1 MKKSLII
8 LIGVSFILLLALI
21 VMIAA
26 VKNNATKRDEQA
38 MPSNIIPTSAIGAVS
53 PQSQHRPTPSLND
66 NLIVSNRAQA
76 IISQLPVQED
86 GVEIHYSDLL
96 DTFYISN
103 ASGDDAV
110 LDRVLAKYDLLQT
123 YRSYPGN
130 FRQTTRALQQ
140 LGMDEDSLL
149 TQIEGDDSSANNNDV
164 SLNNEQTKQ
173 IEVFGGLLKTF
184 LDFSPPTPTPTSL
197 PQAGANS
204 TQPNTVTSLPST
216 ISNLPVV
223 SGAAGIGAFKVSGI
237 QYDWQNL
244 QHVCVVQPGTKALAY
259 FLQSKFGSSASF
271 GISAGCSTSTSKAS
285 QHDEGRAVDYF
296 FHASNPGELKRG
308 NQAMGWL
315 IANARNIGLQYV
327 KFWRVHWTG
336 RSGIH
341 CVDNTISPHDQ
352 YTHSNHIHFDINK
365 AAAQKLTPFFTSS
378 VQQESNIII
387 DQNICPQ
394 LDTTFRP

>member
-8 LIGVSFILLLALI
+8 LIGVSLLFLLALI
-21 VMIAA
+21 VTIATL
-26 VKNNATKRDEQA
+26 KNDSTKRDEQGA
-38 MPSNIIPTSAIGAVS
+38 RSNIIPTSAMGSVS
-53 PQSQHRPTPSLND
+53 PQSQNRPTPSLND
-66 NLIVSNRAQA
+66 NLVVSNRAQA
-76 IISQLPVQED
+76 IISQLPIQED

-96 DTFYISN
+96 DTFYVSDV
-103 ASGDDAV
+103 SGDDTV

-130 FRQTTRALQQ
+130 FRKTTNPLQQ
-140 LGMDEDSLL
+140 LRADEDSLM
-149 TQIEGDDSSANNNDV
+149 TQIEGDDSSVSNDDV
-164 SLNNEQTKQ
+164 PMNNEQTKQ
-173 IEVFGGLLKTF
+173 VEVLGGLLKIF
-184 LDFSPPTPTPTSL
+184 LDFSPPIPTMTPIPPSVATPS
-197 PQAGANS
+197 QSNSVAGI
-204 TQPNTVTSLPST
+204 PSP

-223 SGAAGIGAFKVSGI
+223 SGAAGLGAFKVSGI

-296 FHASNPGELKRG
+296 FHANNPEQLKRG

-327 KFWRVHWTG
+327 KFWRVHWSG
-336 RSGIH
+336 QGGIH

-365 AAAQKLTPFFTSS
+365 AAAQKLTPFFTKGI
-378 VQQESNIII
+378 QQESNIII